1 MIKTELDKTVF
12 SISSLD
18 DNLEESSYWLSKT
31 PQERIAA
38 IELFRQINYGEDAV
52 TQRLQ
57 RFFEVV
63 KLSQC

>member
-1 MIKTELDKTVF
+1 MIKTELDKTAF

-18 DNLEESSYWLSKT
+18 DNFDERSYWLSKT